1 MKLTKSIIAA
11 AIAASLPVV
20 AIAGTRDPGVNQS
33 QHDQQ
38 VRIAQGVRS
47 GDLTKK
53 EARALRD
60 TERAIRQEERADKS
74 DGKLIKAEGQ
84 DLHQDL
90 NAASRGIYGE
100 KHDAVSRN

>member
-1 MKLTKSIIAA
+1 MKLTKSTIAA
-11 AIAASLPVV
+11 AIAACLPVV
-20 AIAGTRDPGVNQS
+20 AVAGTRDPGVNQS

-38 VRIAQGVRS
+38 ARIAPGVWS
-47 GDLTKK
+47 GDLTVT

-60 TERAIRQEERADKS
+60 TERAIRQEARADKS

-84 DLHQDL
+84 DL

-100 KHDAVSRN
+100 KHDAASRN